1 MLAAEPAPIACTLG
15 PSEMGPRLVRIRQLT
30 QAFLRSHELRGS
42 TLHLVYDP
50 GVQEELAQVVEL
62 ERSCCAFLEFRLTSD
77 ADAVRLDITGP
88 EQNAASA
95 RWLFSQFLPAAE
107 AESPSGSG
115 CGCKR

>member
-15 PSEMGPRLVRIRQLT
+15 PTEMGPRLARIRRLT
-30 QAFLRSHELRGS
+30 QAHLRGHMLTGS

-50 GVQEELAQVVEL
+50 AAVDEVEQIVEL
-62 ERSCCAFLEFRLTSD
+62 ERSCCAFLEFRLTSG

-88 EQNAASA
+88 EHAASA
-95 RWLFSQFLPAAE
+95 RWLFSQFLPDAKAE
-107 AESPSGSG
+107 VAPASG